1 MQIRLMGTPTEL
13 TRAAAV
19 LAQVLTVHRV
29 SDIYP
34 NRGAT
39 EQGRLYLDAAL
50 PPEPKEV
57 R

>member
-13 TRAAAV
+13 THAAAV